1 MVIHEFAENERV
13 SLLSGPEAGRAER
26 APATIAA
33 I

>member
-1 MVIHEFAENERV
+1 MVIHEFAENDWV
-13 SLLSGPEAGRAER
+13 SLLSTPEADRTER